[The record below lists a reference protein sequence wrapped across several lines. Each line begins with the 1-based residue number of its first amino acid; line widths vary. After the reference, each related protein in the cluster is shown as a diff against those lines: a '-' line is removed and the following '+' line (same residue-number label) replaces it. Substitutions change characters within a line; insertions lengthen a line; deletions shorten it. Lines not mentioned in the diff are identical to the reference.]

1 MAVNFKTP
9 PLFSDKKP
17 YNRWVEEVKAWTELT
32 PITPGKQGLAIACTD
47 YFYGQSV
54 QKRCLISSL

>member
-17 YNRWVEEVKAWTELT
+17 YSRWVEEVKAWTELT
-32 PITPGKQGLAIACTD
+32 PITPDKQGLAIALSLPED
-47 YFYGQSV
+47 D
-54 QKRCLISSL
+54 SSSIRF